1 MKLFSFFKRKLKK
14 DPTAV
19 QRIRRVTEYMPEF
32 YKTHRQFLACIEY
45 LDYNEWGLALD
56 SLIQL
61 ADETGHYFSE
71 EFWLELAAA
80 ADTMKLDKEAGYC
93 REQIKRSQKDIG
105 S

>member
-1 MKLFSFFKRKLKK
+1 MKLFSFIKRKLKK
-14 DPTAV
+14 DPTAE
-19 QRIRRVTEYMPEF
+19 QRIRRVIEYMPEF

-80 ADTMKLDKEAGYC
+80 ADTMKLTKEAGYC
-93 REQIKRSQKDIG
+93 KEQIKRNE
-105 S
+105 